1 MKQIESPLHMSIAR
15 KIIRVGLAFGALALS
30 LLNVTA
36 HAQMGNVN
44 NGRTLFEGEAQC
56 GSCHGT
62 TPNIDFRARSATTLP
77 ILNSAISNNRGGM
90 LIVSFLSQAQRAD
103 IVAYINAYIA
113 NPDAGSGTTMQSQ
126 TITFPVVNTFVWNSA
141 GVTLAATASSGLP
154 VSYAVPFGSCTV
166 SGNRLTAFGSGT
178 CTIAATQAGNASF
191 NPAATVTRTV
201 TVGVG
206 DFSDMWWA
214 GQAQNGWGMSIQQRG
229 TTQFNAIYVYDTAG
243 QPRWYVMPGG
253 AWNNNFTSYSGP
265 VYQPRSAPFNA
276 YNPASF
282 VVGAAAG
289 NVTLNY
295 TADGR
300 MTMQYTIA
308 GTTGSKVMERQTFA
322 GNSAPLTANA
332 LWWNPAE
339 NGWGINVAQQQGNL
353 FAVWYTYGAD
363 GNAFWFVLPAGS
375 WSGNNYEGTL
385 YSTTGS
391 SWFGTYDPAALKVN
405 NVGSLRLSFTDIQN
419 GAAQKA
425 AMTYTVNGVTQTKN
439 IERQP
444 F

>member
-1 MKQIESPLHMSIAR
+1 MKPIYSAFCQISRLLVI
-15 KIIRVGLAFGALALS
+15 VGLVMISVA
-30 LLNVTA
+30 TA
-36 HAQMGNVN
+36 SAQTAAIN
-44 NGRTLFEGEAQC
+44 NGRVLYEGEAQC
-56 GSCHGT
+56 GGCHHGVA
-62 TPNIDFRARSATTLP
+62 PNIDSLARSATQLS
-77 ILNSAISNNRGGM
+77 ILNSAINNNRGGM
-90 LIVSFLSQAQRAD
+90 SIVSFLTQAQRSD
-103 IVAYINAYIA
+103 IVAYITAYIA
-113 NPDAGSGTTMQSQ
+113 NPNAGSGQVAQSQ
-126 TITFPVVNTFVWNSA
+126 TINFPVPSSFNWNSA
-141 GVTLAATASSGLP
+141 GINLGATASSGLP
-154 VSYAVPFGSCTV
+154 VSYSITFGSCTLN
-166 SGNRLTAFGSGT
+166 GNRLTAFGTGT
-178 CTIAATQAGNASF
+178 CTVAANQAGNTSF
-191 NPAATVTRTV
+191 TAAAPVSRTV

-214 GQAQNGWGMSIQQRG
+214 GAAQDGWGMSIQQRG

-253 AWNNNFTSYSGP
+253 QWNANSTSYSGL
-265 VYQPRSAPFNA
+265 VYQPRSAPFSN

-282 VVGAAAG
+282 VVGASSG

-295 TADGR
+295 TADGK
-300 MTMQYTIA
+300 MTMQFTIA

-322 GNSAPLTANA
+322 GGTAPVTANA

-375 WSGNNYEGTL
+375 WTGNTFEGTL
-385 YSTTGS
+385 YNTTGS
-391 SWFGTYDPAALKVN
+391 SWFGVYDPSQLKVN
-405 NVGSLRLSFTDIQN
+405 NVGTLRLAFSDIQS

-425 AMTYTVNGVTQTKN
+425 TMTYTVNGVTQTKN